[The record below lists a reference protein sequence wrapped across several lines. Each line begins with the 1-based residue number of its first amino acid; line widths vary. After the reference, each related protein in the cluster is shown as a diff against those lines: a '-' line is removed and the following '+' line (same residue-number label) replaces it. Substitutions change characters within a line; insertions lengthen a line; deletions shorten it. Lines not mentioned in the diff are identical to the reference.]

1 MRGQFGKHGAKIES
15 RRCEIPTL
23 LVEGEFLWDN
33 MSSPYPKLDNRTIDQ
48 WKVTELKE
56 ELKRRKLTTKGLK
69 EDLIKRLDEAIRVDR
84 EAAERLER
92 ENAVRLERENA
103 ERLERENVERLQRE
117 NAERLQRENA
127 EKIERENAEN
137 IIESNDE
144 KVDNGFN
151 VDGEPHG
158 GDAKTSTAFID
169 GQEKAKN
176 TVIDGSA
183 EALNQGNFEEDYVL
197 VDKQD
202 AAIVGEELI
211 VQSTTVETTV
221 TVTENV
227 VAYLDLGGEGSQNT
241 EAKKI
246 NEDPKP
252 QLENEDPEPLPES
265 LDSKPQLENV
275 DPKPQ
280 LESESLD
287 ATPKDA
293 MLDSSALNYQVSEV
307 STVLGS
313 EVKYDYISTDSVSIN
328 EKTELK
334 DNIIAD
340 HVKLELDG
348 KPEMVEPS
356 SSDVVPVNGDS
367 HPMNVEEPPE
377 SKASVRERDDNYD
390 INADISKKND
400 SADVGYSEKLNL
412 ERSSGDDSMDEDV
425 MDNKQFD
432 SKYSSDYVGDKVEK
446 TEVPTAMEDSHVDVV
461 GDDMSSDKVDTS
473 DDNKNHPALP
483 AEKRKLND
491 KAAVATNEPAV
502 KRRRWNSE
510 SLKVPEPQNSIQTPT
525 TTPKDTSQTPILKR
539 NFSRSNSTM
548 SEDTPKE
555 RVVPPSQKP
564 PTNSLKIDHFLR
576 PFTLKAVHELLGKT
590 GKVTDFW
597 IDQIKT
603 HCFVTYSS
611 VEEAVETRNAVYN
624 LQWPTNGGR
633 LLVADFVDPQEVQTR
648 VQNPTP
654 VTPVSAPVAPAIS
667 ATAQH
672 QPSPRLSRQQLQQQ
686 LPPPPSLPPPPPL
699 SSLPPKERLPL
710 PPPPPLLEK
719 VDPPLV
725 TLDDLFR
732 KTKATPRIYYL
743 PLSQEQVEAKLAAQG
758 RNPKQ

>member
-1 MRGQFGKHGAKIES
+1 
-15 RRCEIPTL
+15 
-23 LVEGEFLWDN
+23 

-69 EDLIKRLDEAIRVDR
+69 EDLIKRLDEAIRVER
-84 EAAERLER
+84 EAAKRLER

-103 ERLERENVERLQRE
+103 ERLERENAERLERENAERLRRENAERLQRENAERLRRE

-137 IIESNDE
+137 IIEGNDE
-144 KVDNGFN
+144 KVANGFN

-158 GDAKTSTAFID
+158 VDAKTSTGFID
-169 GQEKAKN
+169 GQEKAEN

-252 QLENEDPEPLPES
+252 QLENEDPVPLLES

-293 MLDSSALNYQVSEV
+293 MLDSSAPNYQVSEV

-340 HVKLELDG
+340 HVKLELDV

-367 HPMNVEEPPE
+367 HPMDVEEPPE

-390 INADISKKND
+390 TNADISKKND

-425 MDNKQFD
+425 LDNKQFD
-432 SKYSSDYVGDKVEK
+432 SKYSSDYVGDKAEK
-446 TEVPTAMEDSHVDVV
+446 TEVPTAVEDSHVDVV

-483 AEKRKLND
+483 AEKRKLN
-491 KAAVATNEPAV
+491 AVATNEPAV

-597 IDQIKT
+597 MDQIKT

-611 VEEAVETRNAVYN
+611 VEEAVETRNGVYN

-648 VQNPTP
+648 VQNPQTP

-686 LPPPPSLPPPPPL
+686 LPPPPSLPPPLPL